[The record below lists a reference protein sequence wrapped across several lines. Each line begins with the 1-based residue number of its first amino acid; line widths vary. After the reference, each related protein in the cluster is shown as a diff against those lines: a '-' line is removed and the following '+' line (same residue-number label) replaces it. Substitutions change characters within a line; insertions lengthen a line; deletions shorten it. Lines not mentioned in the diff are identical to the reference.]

1 MTLMRSIKL
10 DVKSATPGGATHA
23 SLVIDGQDTG
33 ALYLAEQEYEL
44 LVDTLRAG
52 ALESVDTLFE
62 YDVPD
67 DEEIDIDVFD
77 E

>member
-1 MTLMRSIKL
+1 MRSIKL
-10 DVKSATPGGATHA
+10 DVKSASPGGATHA
-23 SLVIDGQDTG
+23 SLIIDGQDTG
-33 ALYLAEQEYEL
+33 ALYLSGKEYEL

-52 ALESVDTLFE
+52 SMESVDTLFE

-67 DEEIDIDVFD
+67 DEEIDIDVFN

>member
-1 MTLMRSIKL
+1 VKLMRSIKL

-33 ALYLAEQEYEL
+33 ALYLSEKEYEL

-62 YDVPD
+62 FDVPD
-67 DEEIDIDVFD
+67 EEEIDIDIFN